1 MERDPRI
8 QGYHNSGEGADG
20 KEAPGLGSEGT
31 VSTLYSS
38 GSNSLVWEENRS
50 RATQFANTWN
60 LFFQSVKSKT
70 ETQLM
75 LTAPQ

>member
-50 RATQFANTWN
+50 LATDSLPT
-60 LFFQSVKSKT
+60 LGICSSKVLKAK
-70 ETQLM
+70 QKHS
-75 LTAPQ
+75 